1 MSEYSLATLNKQ
13 TKVPNIYL
21 YCVQDCRVILT
32 MLSLIMSLVQLLC
45 PLLVQLF
52 PNCTQI
58 HVITYTNNSS
68 LLIFHSNL
76 HLDSF
81 LQATPEIHTMA
92 KFLMELCLTEYSMLC
107 FLPSHLAAAALNLA
121 MKAYSAGEWVRQ
133 EFNIGHA

>member
-13 TKVPNIYL
+13 NKVPNICL

-32 MLSLIMSLVQLLC
+32 MLSQATV
-45 PLLVQLF
+45 V
-52 PNCTQI
+52 
-58 HVITYTNNSS
+58 